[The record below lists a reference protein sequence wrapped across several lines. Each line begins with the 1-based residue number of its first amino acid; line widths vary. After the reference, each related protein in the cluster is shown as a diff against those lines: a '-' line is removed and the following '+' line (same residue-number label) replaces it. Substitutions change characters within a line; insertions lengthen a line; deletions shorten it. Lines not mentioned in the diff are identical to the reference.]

1 MAGTL
6 RFAHLRTAAIFPE
19 RETVSPKKR
28 LDSNRAP
35 FHRFRFRVVSQFEF
49 RLEDGR
55 GLSRWATPDAAAVQS
70 RSRFQKNHPRW
81 SLLVTA
87 STANAEPARRSV

>member
-28 LDSNRAP
+28 LDSNRAH
-35 FHRFRFRVVSQFEF
+35 FIDFDF
-49 RLEDGR
+49 G
-55 GLSRWATPDAAAVQS
+55 
-70 RSRFQKNHPRW
+70 
-81 SLLVTA
+81 
-87 STANAEPARRSV
+87 

>member
-28 LDSNRAP
+28 LDSNRP
-35 FHRFRFRVVSQFEF
+35 HFIDFDF
-49 RLEDGR
+49 G
-55 GLSRWATPDAAAVQS
+55 
-70 RSRFQKNHPRW
+70 
-81 SLLVTA
+81 
-87 STANAEPARRSV
+87 